1 MFSRANLKK
10 LLIEDYPL
18 LSLLVG
24 TVLIYLSIGPLYNGD
39 TQWEFQA
46 AVGVLKWGM
55 PYTNSFGTLINQ
67 MPLGF
72 YIEALFLRLFGE
84 NPNVGVILITLF
96 ALGST
101 LIVYL
106 LATQFYGKPTG
117 LLAASLFALSP
128 WELVFSR
135 SFLIDVQCL
144 FLSLLCLYI
153 GILAIHKNSD
163 KYILLTGVFFA
174 AALFTKAFAIFII
187 FPLLI
192 FYVYS
197 KPKNYKHIL
206 TQLVLFLL
214 PVLLLFFFWYQV
226 VLGQSVLS
234 VFGHSDFSDPNYGG
248 IVPSYFFVG
257 NFLWNYGLGVF
268 FSIAV
273 ALSLLVTFSFRK
285 QLSKVWI
292 FDLFCLAMIL
302 PIVLIDTVLGAG
314 LNLKAPYN
322 NAIKYTYLSL
332 PFFCFIAASLVRKC
346 LALKAKALTERA
358 KKLVFALTAISA
370 VLFAAVIVVD
380 FGYAQAIASNNYLLF
395 QVEIGQPLGYTLF
408 NTPTSHNSFL
418 MAAQYLGFL
427 IVLSGLLWTVKTGLI
442 SKSKKMP

>member
-72 YIEALFLRLFGE
+72 YFEAVFLSLFGQT
-84 NPNVGVILITLF
+84 PNVGVILITLL

-101 LIVYL
+101 LIVCL
-106 LATQFYGKPTG
+106 IGTHFYGKPTG

-163 KYILLTGVFFA
+163 KYFFLTGIFFA

-187 FPLLI
+187 IPLLL
-192 FYVYS
+192 FYIYS

-214 PVLLLFFFWYQV
+214 PVLLSFLFWFEA
-226 VLGQSVLS
+226 VLGQSVFS
-234 VFGHSDFSDPNYGG
+234 VFGHSDFSDPNYSG

-257 NFLWNYGLGVF
+257 TFLWNYGLGVF

-285 QLSKVWI
+285 DLSKVEV

-332 PFFCFIAASLVRKC
+332 PFFCLIAASLVSKSV
-346 LALKAKALTERA
+346 ALKANVVTERT
-358 KKLVFALTAISA
+358 KKIVFALTVLSVI
-370 VLFAAVIVVD
+370 LFAAVVLVD

-395 QVEIGQPLGYTLF
+395 QVEIGQPVGYTLF
-408 NTPTSHNSFL
+408 NTPTNHDPLL
-418 MAAQYLGFL
+418 MGVQYLGFA
-427 IVLSGLLWTVKTGLI
+427 IVLSGLLWNTKTSLL
-442 SKSKKMP
+442 SKS